1 MEVTPYHTQDTKKEQ
16 VRTMFNSVAHKYDFL
31 NKLLSFGIDKIWR
44 RKTINELKKINP
56 KTVLDIAT
64 GTGDVAI
71 AATAAHPDRIV
82 GVDISEGM
90 LEVGRKKITDK
101 NLDKIISLQ
110 QGDSEQLQFND
121 ASFDA
126 VTVAFGV
133 RNFQHL
139 EKGLSEMQ
147 RVLKPGGKVFVLE
160 FSKPTMFPV
169 KQFYGFYSRYIL
181 PFVGKKISG
190 DSSAY
195 TYLPESVKHFP
206 SGKAFGEVLQK
217 CNFNSV
223 VIKPLTFGI
232 VTLYI
237 AVKS

>member
-16 VRTMFNSVAHKYDFL
+16 VRTMFNSVAHKYDLL

-44 RKTINELKKINP
+44 RITIKELKKINP

-71 AATAAHPDRIV
+71 AAIAANPDKII

-90 LEVGRKKITDK
+90 MEIGRKKIAER

-110 QGDSEQLQFND
+110 QGDSEQLQFENE
-121 ASFDA
+121 SFDA

-139 EKGLSEMQ
+139 EKGLLEML

-160 FSKPTMFPV
+160 FSKPTMFPI

-190 DSSAY
+190 DSAAY

-217 CNFNSV
+217 CNFKSV
-223 VIKPLTFGI
+223 IIKPLTFGI

-237 AVKS
+237 GAKP

>member
-16 VRTMFNSVAHKYDFL
+16 VRTMFNSVAHKYDLL

-44 RKTINELKKINP
+44 RITIKELKKINP

-71 AATAAHPDRIV
+71 AAIAANPDKII

-90 LEVGRKKITDK
+90 MEIGRKKIAER

-110 QGDSEQLQFND
+110 QGDSEQLQFENE
-121 ASFDA
+121 SFDA

-139 EKGLSEMQ
+139 EKGLLEML

-181 PFVGKKISG
+181 PFAGKKISG
-190 DSSAY
+190 DSAAY

-217 CNFNSV
+217 CNFKSV
-223 VIKPLTFGI
+223 IIKPLTFGI

-237 AVKS
+237 GAKP

>member
-16 VRTMFNSVAHKYDFL
+16 VRTMFNSVAHKYDLL

-44 RKTINELKKINP
+44 RITIKELKKINP

-71 AATAAHPDRIV
+71 AAIAANPDKII

-90 LEVGRKKITDK
+90 MEIGRKKIAER

-110 QGDSEQLQFND
+110 QGDSEQLQFENE
-121 ASFDA
+121 SFDA

-139 EKGLSEMQ
+139 EKGLLEML

-190 DSSAY
+190 DSAAY

-217 CNFNSV
+217 CNFKSV
-223 VIKPLTFGI
+223 IIKPLTFGI

-237 AVKS
+237 GAKP